1 MSVTQFTAQNTINVG
16 HHDELFWRKAGK
28 AQDGSATSNE
38 AGESI
43 HLVSVV
49 GGIGIR
55 NAAIRAC
62 FGTIAKRP
70 RIEGRFSFYAFRGLW
85 PWHAYATSYAFD
97 FSCAM
102 EFVVHV

>member
-1 MSVTQFTAQNTINVG
+1 MNYFGERWVR
-16 HHDELFWRKAGK
+16 RKMAR
-28 AQDGSATSNE
+28 QPSNE

-85 PWHAYATSYAFD
+85 PWHAYATSYGFV